1 MQPSFDP
8 SKKTFCYDGELSF
21 LGKIKL
27 LITTSYKIHW
37 PAENW
42 YTLPIKLEIIVGRI
56 SGKIR
61 IQYST
66 DPAVGS
72 FFQFLGRPAAK
83 IEVEP
88 VVGEESSINLKS
100 LPRVTNI
107 ITDLV
112 NKEIDNLCFPGSLKM
127 DIPCTTEG
135 TEIDKN
141 GVPIKKAKQFNV
153 LEQND

>member
-1 MQPSFDP
+1 MKIVGLKLEGKSPELLWLSKTKQADMQPSFDP

-61 IQYST
+61 I
-66 DPAVGS
+66 
-72 FFQFLGRPAAK
+72 
-83 IEVEP
+83 
-88 VVGEESSINLKS
+88 
-100 LPRVTNI
+100 
-107 ITDLV
+107 
-112 NKEIDNLCFPGSLKM
+112 
-127 DIPCTTEG
+127 
-135 TEIDKN
+135 
-141 GVPIKKAKQFNV
+141 
-153 LEQND
+153 